1 MGLKGGLGPDSIEK
15 ASSST
20 LQDGVETREVSEKDT
35 AWSLGLR
42 PEEEQSQMI

>member
-20 LQDGVETREVSEKDT
+20 LQDCTEHRKGSEKDT
-35 AWSLGLR
+35 AWPMGT
-42 PEEEQSQMI
+42 QT